1 MEKIAVFIHA
11 ALLSRWYE
19 RVSYYIDLMNK
30 AGLLTHCKV
39 YINLLGETSDT
50 FYFNHNN
57 ISLLND
63 IKELDKYELP
73 TLKLVYDFCREN
85 PDYKVLYLHTK
96 NVGKEINECIEDQIK
111 YVMYF
116 LISKWKDCIHELH
129 TYNTASVDLRIEPV
143 LHYSG
148 NFWWA
153 NASYINTL
161 VDPLEF
167 NDLIKYPNP
176 LNSLR
181 HNQEF
186 WLCYNSSI
194 HIHKSVWDCGISVY
208 ERHLHRYLED
218 EYKRN

>member
-11 ALLSRWYE
+11 ALLSRCHE
-19 RVSYYIDLMNK
+19 RLSYYIELMNK
-30 AGLLTHCKV
+30 SGLLSQCKV

-50 FYFNHNN
+50 FQFNHSSIN
-57 ISLLND
+57 ILND
-63 IKELDKYELP
+63 TKDLKQYELP
-73 TLKLVYDFCREN
+73 TLKLVYDFCKKN

-111 YVMYF
+111 YTMYF
-116 LISKWKDCIHELH
+116 LITKWKDCIRELDI
-129 TYNTASVDLRIEPV
+129 YNTAGVDLRKEPV

-161 VDPLEF
+161 VDPPEF

-186 WLCYNSSI
+186 WICYNSFI
-194 HIHKSVWDCGISVY
+194 DKHKSLWDCGINVY

-218 EYKRN
+218 RYIRN